1 MTPALEAIL
10 AAPGDDAPRLV
21 WADEVGGERG
31 ELVVVQ
37 CTLARR
43 DLPRPERKRLV
54 ERERELLKRA
64 WTFSDLPSSV
74 RGTWVRGFIE
84 AVSLEVRELAVTERL
99 FEFAP
104 LCRFLELRDSE
115 SINSFVG
122 PRADEAWATLRGQLG
137 VSFARLPP
145 DRITGLSASA
155 SVIESGD
162 WNDPPVNYRFG
173 DDFVSLV
180 AETPAFSS
188 LEELFVYD
196 GDLTGAATAP
206 LSRLPRLER
215 LCGSMKLT
223 GTEAST
229 LLAQL
234 PRLRRFAPWSSA
246 LVGPELDALLASP
259 HVARLDEL
267 DLTSNTLT
275 QADLERIAACA
286 QLKSLRSL
294 GLGYAK
300 TRLVAPIASS
310 SWLSSL
316 EELSLQGM
324 AATDLPCLAK
334 APFASTLRT
343 LVASPMTLG
352 DAEVAM
358 LTALPALEHLVVHVI
373 DRAMRERLEAVIPR
387 LVG

>member
-1 MTPALEAIL
+1 
-10 AAPGDDAPRLV
+10 
-21 WADEVGGERG
+21 
-31 ELVVVQ
+31 
-37 CTLARR
+37 
-43 DLPRPERKRLV
+43 
-54 ERERELLKRA
+54 
-64 WTFSDLPSSV
+64 
-74 RGTWVRGFIE
+74 
-84 AVSLEVRELAVTERL
+84 
-99 FEFAP
+99 
-104 LCRFLELRDSE
+104 
-115 SINSFVG
+115 
-122 PRADEAWATLRGQLG
+122 

-145 DRITGLSASA
+145 GRITGLSASA

-180 AETPAFSS
+180 ADTPAFSS
-188 LEELFVYD
+188 LAELFVYD
-196 GDLTGAATAP
+196 GDLSVAAAAS
-206 LSRLPRLER
+206 LARLPRLER

-223 GTEAST
+223 GTEAAT

-275 QADLERIAACA
+275 QADLERLAACP

-300 TRLVAPIASS
+300 TRLVAPIAGST
-310 SWLSSL
+310 WLSSL

-324 AATDLPCLAK
+324 AATDLPCLGK
-334 APFASTLRT
+334 AAFAGTLRT

-358 LTALPALEHLVVHVI
+358 LTALPALEHLVVHVV
-373 DRAMRERLEAVIPR
+373 DRPLRERLEAVIPR